1 MRRPIKRN
9 RLKLAAES
17 QRLVNLS
24 LAVAQSASRLEDLNW
39 QDKLDAYVSKNLKL
53 QHQEI
58 LDGAAENLFAAEPN
72 GYDVLIETL
81 ESMSSSAHFE
91 VDGQAYDALLIAAP
105 VLAWTRFEI
114 ASGAVAPDM
123 LQKLID
129 DCSRDLL
136 TADTSL
142 RLLPNLYSIDQLP
155 RNHCET
161 YSLMERH
168 ALAIIAKQP
177 GNGEPERAQTVPFL
191 ADIRYLLGIL
201 VTPAGAPLFQWQ
213 TLDAPYDCVKAK
225 NAALL
230 EWQQHAALSLQHL
243 LPGCGLEVL
252 LPEAYYTACREAD
265 IKIRPASLRSAVF
278 YLTQT
283 LGKEAGEFSVVI
295 AACGVQETPGQIDEF
310 RVSFCLRES
319 GEVVYGVVWPLYQ
332 AEDQQA
338 ALSMDD
344 NDQIIGDIPDI
355 LLECGIS
362 DILPLDEIF
371 AMEFCDDC
379 GTPLFADREAEL
391 VHPEMPED
399 TPTPGTAHFH

>member
-39 QDKLDAYVSKNLKL
+39 QDKLDAYVSKNLKS

-81 ESMSSSAHFE
+81 ESMSSSARFE
-91 VDGQAYDALLIAAP
+91 VDGQTYDALLIAAP

-136 TADTSL
+136 TADTNL

-168 ALAIIAKQP
+168 ALAMIAKQP
-177 GNGEPERAQTVPFL
+177 GNSEPERAQTVPFL
-191 ADIRYLLGIL
+191 ADIRYLLGVL
-201 VTPAGAPLFQWQ
+201 LTPAGGPLFHWQ

-230 EWQQHAALSLQHL
+230 EWQQHAASSLQHL

-283 LGKEAGEFSVVI
+283 LGKEASEFSVVI

-310 RVSFCLRES
+310 RVSFCLREG

-344 NDQIIGDIPDI
+344 NDQIVGDIPDI

-362 DILPLDEIF
+362 EILPLDEIF
-371 AMEFCDDC
+371 AMEFCEDC
-379 GTPLFADREAEL
+379 GTPLFPDRDAEL